1 MKQVYDTH
9 MRTTI
14 SLDDALGKAARRRA
28 REQGLSLSAFMAK
41 AVRALLAEEARPA
54 ARRRPFRLVTVG
66 GGGPQPGVDLDR
78 TSGLIVA
85 DDEAA
90 YGEPPGR
97 SR

>member
-1 MKQVYDTH
+1 

-28 REQGLSLSAFMAK
+28 REQGLSLSAFVAK
-41 AVRALLAEEARPA
+41 AVRALLAEPAQPRPLQ
-54 ARRRPFRLVTVG
+54 RPFRLVTVG

-78 TSGLIVA
+78 TSALVVA

-90 YGEPPGR
+90 YGEGGPRGR
-97 SR
+97 

>member
-1 MKQVYDTH
+1 

-14 SLDDALGKAARRRA
+14 SLDDHLGRAARRRA
-28 REQGLSLSAFMAK
+28 SEQGLSLSALVAQ
-41 AVRALLAEEARPA
+41 ALRALLTEREPRTESQ
-54 ARRRPFRLVTVG
+54 PFRLVTVR

-78 TSGLIVA
+78 TSTLVVA

-90 YGEPPGR
+90 HGGHAPR